1 MSPRRKGYI
10 FSYEKKRQAR
20 LLKKVLTALIVVI
33 ILAVAALAALTI
45 YNSTIHIKLNKERTL
60 EVNTPAVA
68 SQFIESIGNGTLI
81 EDRDI
86 DTSTVGK
93 KDVTVKIR
101 VGTDDRDYTF
111 NVNVVDT
118 QAPVIALGES
128 ELNLL
133 QGTPLDVI
141 SKYEASDNSG
151 EEVTITVEGEYNPDV
166 TGVQPL
172 KIVATDAS
180 GNTAEQEMNINVV
193 AIQNPMPDGTF
204 LTRTGHR
211 AEVKGG
217 VLYVDGIL
225 VVNKTFGLPEN
236 VNPGM
241 DKNASAAFDTM
252 IAAAAQEGIQLESVT
267 EFRSYGDQGILFD
280 YYAYDLG
287 EGEDTLSTMKAGHS
301 EHQSGMAMDVNSID
315 LAFAKTAEGIWLHN
329 NCHKYGFIIRYPETK
344 LAETGCEWE
353 PFHVRYV
360 GNELAA
366 ILYNGG
372 DWITMEEYFGLPS
385 KYL

>member
-1 MSPRRKGYI
+1 M
-10 FSYEKKRQAR
+10 
-20 LLKKVLTALIVVI
+20 LKKILTILVIVI
-33 ILAVAALAALTI
+33 ILALAAIVALTI
-45 YNSTIHIKLNKERTL
+45 YNSTIHIKLAKERKI

-86 DTSTVGK
+86 DTSSVGK

-118 QAPVIALGES
+118 QPPVLALGES
-128 ELNLL
+128 SVNLL

-141 SKYEASDNSG
+141 AKYEATDNSG
-151 EEVTITVEGEYNPDV
+151 EEVAITVEGEYNPESLG
-166 TGVQPL
+166 TQAL
-172 KIVATDAS
+172 KLVAKDAS
-180 GNTAEQEMNINVV
+180 GNTTEQEMDINVIGV
-193 AIQNPMPDGTF
+193 QSPMPEGSFITP
-204 LTRTGHR
+204 TGHHG
-211 AEVKGG
+211 EVRGG

-225 VVNKTFGLPEN
+225 LVNKTFGLPED

-241 DKNASAAFDTM
+241 DPSATAAFNAM
-252 IAAAAQEGIQLESVT
+252 VAAAAQEGIKLESVT
-267 EFRSYGDQGILFD
+267 EFRSYADQGRLFEF
-280 YYAYDLG
+280 YAVELG

-301 EHQSGMAMDVNSID
+301 EHQSGMAFDVNSID
-315 LAFAKTAEGIWLHN
+315 FDFAKTAEGIWLFN
-329 NCHKYGFIIRYPETK
+329 NCSKYGFIIRYPETK
-344 LAETGCEWE
+344 LSETGCEWE

-360 GNELAA
+360 GNDLAA

-372 DWITMEEYFGLPS
+372 DWITLEEYFGLPS
-385 KYL
+385 KYI